1 MTIRHALVVDDSKS
15 ARMMLQRLLSKM
27 NVESEAVEN
36 AEEALRFLQNK
47 QPDVIFMDHMMPG
60 MDGLEAT
67 QMIKSNP
74 LTAAIPTI
82 MYTSKE
88 DHEYHQMALSH
99 GAQGVLAKPASQ
111 DAIMAVIQSLDEPA
125 ANDESSALA
134 TQIPLIEIDKLIE
147 KRLKDVISE
156 ARAEISAAIDNATH
170 QLQKTQNNQLEL
182 MQTRL
187 SQKQEAFQY
196 DVRAQLSEQELFQ
209 KTRQRNQR
217 LAAAVADKMVKKSAD
232 DLITIVRTSQT
243 SLKADLASLREQ
255 LSKEVAR
262 RSKHALITGL
272 AGGAIIGGLIGI
284 VAALSL

>member
-88 DHEYHQMALSH
+88 DREYHQMALSH

-125 ANDESSALA
+125 ANDDNSAPA
-134 TQIPLIEIDKLIE
+134 AQIPLIEIDKLIE

-156 ARAEISAAIDNATH
+156 ARAEISAAVDSATH
-170 QLQKTQNNQLEL
+170 QLQQTQNSQLEL

-209 KTRQRNQR
+209 KTRQQNQR
-217 LAAAVADKMVKKSAD
+217 LAVAVADKMVKKSAD
-232 DLITIVRTSQT
+232 DLITIIRTSQT
-243 SLKADLASLREQ
+243 SVEADLASLREQ
-255 LSKEVAR
+255 LSKDIAR
-262 RSKHALITGL
+262 RSNRALITGL
-272 AGGAIIGGLIGI
+272 AGGTILGGLIG
-284 VAALSL
+284 VAAVLFL

>member
-88 DHEYHQMALSH
+88 DREYHQMALSH

-125 ANDESSALA
+125 ANDDNSAPA
-134 TQIPLIEIDKLIE
+134 AQIPLIEIDKLIE

-156 ARAEISAAIDNATH
+156 ARAEISAAVDSATH
-170 QLQKTQNNQLEL
+170 QLQQTQNSQLEL

-187 SQKQEAFQY
+187 SQRQEAFQY

-209 KTRQRNQR
+209 KTRQQNQR
-217 LAAAVADKMVKKSAD
+217 LAVAVADKMVKKSAD
-232 DLITIVRTSQT
+232 DLITIIRTSQT
-243 SLKADLASLREQ
+243 SVEADLASLREQ
-255 LSKEVAR
+255 LSKDIAR
-262 RSKHALITGL
+262 RSNRALITGL
-272 AGGAIIGGLIGI
+272 AGGAILGGLIG
-284 VAALSL
+284 VAAVLFL

>member
-88 DHEYHQMALSH
+88 DLEYHQMALSH

-125 ANDESSALA
+125 ANDDNSAPA
-134 TQIPLIEIDKLIE
+134 AQIPLIEIDKLIE

-156 ARAEISAAIDNATH
+156 ARAEISAAVDSATH
-170 QLQKTQNNQLEL
+170 QLQQTQNSQLEL

-209 KTRQRNQR
+209 KTRQQNQR
-217 LAAAVADKMVKKSAD
+217 LAVAVADKMVKKSAD
-232 DLITIVRTSQT
+232 DLITIIRTSQT
-243 SLKADLASLREQ
+243 SVEADLASLREQ
-255 LSKEVAR
+255 LSKDIAR
-262 RSKHALITGL
+262 RSNRALITGL
-272 AGGAIIGGLIGI
+272 AGGAILGGLIG
-284 VAALSL
+284 VAAVLFL